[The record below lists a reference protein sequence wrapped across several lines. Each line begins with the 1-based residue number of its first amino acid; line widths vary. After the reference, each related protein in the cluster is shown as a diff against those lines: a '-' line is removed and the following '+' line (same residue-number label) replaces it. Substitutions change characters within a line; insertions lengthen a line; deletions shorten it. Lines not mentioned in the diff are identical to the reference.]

1 MKARR
6 DESIGPYLEK
16 LRPLIDKKIEEW
28 IPRKHDEKS
37 MRFILGRPRYENSP
51 ESATKSLSLP
61 IWDFLD
67 RGGKKWRPGLMI
79 LVAEA
84 LGAKRKDVLDFVA
97 IPEVIHNATLV
108 VDDIEDSSEM
118 RRNKPA
124 LHRIY
129 GIDIAINAGN
139 AMYFLPLAVLVKNRR
154 MPAKKAKEIYD
165 VVVQEMINV
174 SFGQALD
181 ILWHRGD
188 VPDEMTEKRYLQM
201 CAYKTGAL
209 ARMAAKLGAI
219 IAGAKDKEVEKVA
232 EFAECIGV
240 AFQIQDDILNVV
252 AGEKWGKEFGEDI
265 KEGKRTLLVIHA
277 LQKAGEAERARLVEI
292 LNMHTNDKNLL
303 QEAIS
308 IIKKHGS
315 IEYAKDYARKIVENS
330 WVKVDRIL
338 PGSDAKRKLRLFANF
353 LVEREF

>member
-1 MKARR
+1 MKSKA
-6 DESIGPYLEK
+6 DKSIETYLEELK
-16 LRPLIDKKIEEW
+16 PLIDKKIEEW
-28 IPRKHDEKS
+28 IPRKYDEAS
-37 MRFILGRPRYENSP
+37 MRFTLGKPRYENSP
-51 ESATKSLSLP
+51 DSATKSISRP
-61 IWDFLD
+61 VWDFLD
-67 RGGKKWRPGLMI
+67 RGGKKWRPGLMV

-84 LGAKRKDVLDFVA
+84 LGAKRKDVLDFVI

-129 GIDIAINAGN
+129 GVDIAINAGN
-139 AMYFLPLAVLVKNRR
+139 AMYFLPLIVLMKNKEI
-154 MPAKKAKEIYD
+154 PVQKAKKIYD
-165 VVVQEMINV
+165 IIMQEMINV

-181 ILWHRGD
+181 ILWHKGD
-188 VPDEMTEKRYLQM
+188 AQEEVTEKRYLQM

-209 ARMAAKLGAI
+209 ARMAAKLGAV
-219 IAGAKDKEVEKVA
+219 IANAKDDDVEKIA

-240 AFQIQDDILNVV
+240 AFQIQDDILNIL

-265 KEGKRTLLVIHA
+265 KEGKRTLLVIRA
-277 LQKAGEAERARLVEI
+277 LQNADDKERKKLLEI
-292 LNMHTNDKNLL
+292 LNMHTSDKNLL
-303 QEAIS
+303 EEAIN

-315 IEYAKDYARKIVENS
+315 IEYAKNYARKIVENS
-330 WVKVDRIL
+330 WSKVDKIL
-338 PGSDAKRKLRLFANF
+338 PDSDAKRKLRMFADF